1 MVHVPPKADPFVQRR
16 LLDVARIDQATSA
29 ATHRRTSLPELAL
42 IAAGTA
48 KVDELRNNAVLAQTE
63 IGDLDRAARK
73 LDQEIDAVRARAK
86 LDADRLAAG
95 VAPAKDLENMQ
106 HEIVSLAR
114 RQATLEDEALEL
126 METREVADTALA
138 ATERELTIARAE
150 LEGAQQ
156 RRDAAFADIDDEL
169 QRCKTERKELL
180 DGMPA
185 DLVALYE
192 QIRSRGRVAAAA
204 LNGSRCEACRMDLD
218 RSALGEI
225 WAAGVEDV
233 VRCTECGA
241 ILIRS

>member
-1 MVHVPPKADPFVQRR
+1 MPPKADPFVQRR
-16 LLDVARIDQATSA
+16 LLNVARIDQATSA

-42 IAAGTA
+42 IAAGTTR
-48 KVDELRNNAVLAQTE
+48 VDDLRNNAVLAQTD
-63 IGDLDRAARK
+63 IGDLDRTSRK

-114 RQATLEDEALEL
+114 RQATLEDDALEL

-169 QRCKTERKELL
+169 EQAAAQRTELL
-180 DGMPA
+180 SGMPA

-192 QIRSRGRVAAAA
+192 QIRSRGRVAAAM

-218 RSALGEI
+218 RSALGAI
-225 WAAGVEDV
+225 WASGVEDV

>member
-1 MVHVPPKADPFVQRR
+1 MPPKADPFVQRR
-16 LLDVARIDQATSA
+16 LLDVARIDQNTSA
-29 ATHRRTSLPELAL
+29 AEHRRRTLPELAT
-42 IAAGTA
+42 IAAETA
-48 KVDELRNNAVLAQTE
+48 RADELRNVGVLARTE

-73 LDQEIDAVRARAK
+73 LDNEIDAVLARSK
-86 LDADRLAAG
+86 RDSDRLAAG
-95 VAPAKDLENMQ
+95 AAAAKDLENMQ

-126 METREVADTALA
+126 MERREEADSALA
-138 ATERELTIARAE
+138 ANERELSAATAA
-150 LEGAQQ
+150 LSAAQE
-156 RRDAAFADIDDEL
+156 RRDAVFADIDDEL
-169 QRCKTERKELL
+169 ARNIAERQSLV
-180 DGMPA
+180 DGMPT
-185 DLVALYE
+185 DLVSLYE
-192 QIRSRGRVAAAA
+192 QIRARGRVAAAA

>member
-1 MVHVPPKADPFVQRR
+1 VPPKADPFVQRR
-16 LLDVARIDQATSA
+16 LLDVARIDQAVSA
-29 ATHRRTSLPELAL
+29 AEHRRKSLPELGL
-42 IAAGTA
+42 IATGTTR
-48 KVDELRNNAVLAQTE
+48 VDELRNAAVLAQTE

-73 LDQEIDAVRARAK
+73 LDNEIDAVRARSK
-86 LDADRLAAG
+86 RDSDRLAAG
-95 VAPAKDLENMQ
+95 TAQAKDLENMQ

-126 METREVADTALA
+126 MESREQADASMATIDRDLA
-138 ATERELTIARAE
+138 AAKAE
-150 LEGAQQ
+150 LEAAEQ
-156 RRDAAFADIDDEL
+156 RRDVAFTDIDDEL
-169 QRCKTERKELL
+169 RRVMAERKSLV

-185 DLVALYE
+185 PLVALYE
-192 QIRSRGRVAAAA
+192 QIRARGRVAAAA

-218 RSALGEI
+218 RSALADI

>member
-1 MVHVPPKADPFVQRR
+1 MPPKADPFVQRR
-16 LLDVARIDQATSA
+16 LLDVARIDQAASA
-29 ATHRRTSLPELAL
+29 AEHRRTSLPELAL

-48 KVDELRNNAVLAQTE
+48 RVDELRNAAVLAQTE

-73 LDQEIDAVRARAK
+73 LDNEIDAVRARAK
-86 LDADRLAAG
+86 RDSDRLAAG
-95 VAPAKDLENMQ
+95 AAPAKDLENMQ

-126 METREVADTALA
+126 MEAKEVADTALA
-138 ATERELTIARAE
+138 VTERDLTIARAE
-150 LEGAQQ
+150 LE
-156 RRDAAFADIDDEL
+156 RRPAAPRRRLRRHRRRTA
-169 QRCKTERKELL
+169 RHAAERKELL

-192 QIRSRGRVAAAA
+192 QIRARGRVAAAA

>member
-1 MVHVPPKADPFVQRR
+1 MEAREQADTTMATIQR
-16 LLDVARIDQATSA
+16 D
-29 ATHRRTSLPELAL
+29 
-42 IAAGTA
+42 
-48 KVDELRNNAVLAQTE
+48 
-63 IGDLDRAARK
+63 
-73 LDQEIDAVRARAK
+73 
-86 LDADRLAAG
+86 LAA
-95 VAPAKDLENMQ
+95 ASADLA
-106 HEIVSLAR
+106 S
-114 RQATLEDEALEL
+114 
-126 METREVADTALA
+126 
-138 ATERELTIARAE
+138 
-150 LEGAQQ
+150 AQQ

-169 QRCKTERKELL
+169 RRVSAERKTLI

-185 DLVALYE
+185 DLTALYE

>member
-1 MVHVPPKADPFVQRR
+1 
-16 LLDVARIDQATSA
+16 LLDVARIDQAVSA
-29 ATHRRTSLPELAL
+29 AEHRRKSLPELGL
-42 IAAGTA
+42 IATGTSR
-48 KVDELRNNAVLAQTE
+48 VEELRGAAVLAQTE
-63 IGDLDRAARK
+63 IGDIDRAARK
-73 LDQEIDAVRARAK
+73 LDNEIDAVRARSK
-86 LDADRLAAG
+86 RDSDRLAAG
-95 VAPAKDLENMQ
+95 TAPAKDLENMQ

-126 METREVADTALA
+126 MEARELADSSMTTIERDLA
-138 ATERELTIARAE
+138 AARAE
-150 LEGAQQ
+150 LEAAQQ
-156 RRDAAFADIDDEL
+156 RRDDAFAEIDDEL
-169 QRCKTERKELL
+169 RRTTAERKTLI

-185 DLVALYE
+185 DLTAMYE

-218 RSALGEI
+218 RSALAEI